1 VLNGIDESRADR
13 ADCPSPATLDELR
26 DAPRELHSRPVS
38 DERDPTK
45 PPLRIAIDARAA
57 AEVPAGRGRY
67 VRELLR
73 HLAGMD
79 APHAFVLYARTPWRD
94 PALDADPRFSWRIV
108 SAGEPQWSALAA
120 FHASRECDVVLAT
133 NSYLLA
139 ALARIPAVATVFDL
153 TPFRKD
159 VVLPRG
165 AAFERLTLPLAIRRA
180 ARLLPISRATR
191 DDLVA
196 RFPRAAAKAVVV
208 DLAADAAFAED
219 GPAVAP
225 RYGLDKPYVLAL
237 GTLEPRKNL
246 PRLIE
251 AFAGLAP
258 DLRETHELVLV
269 GGAGWSTGDI
279 DASIARHRALVRPLG
294 HVPDGDL
301 PGLYREATVFA
312 YPSLFEGFG
321 LPVLEAM
328 TAGTAVVTSNVSSL
342 PEVGGDAVR
351 YADPHD
357 VASIGDAL
365 EALLRDP
372 SERARLAAAARERAT
387 LFSWDRTARETLV
400 LVEAAAGLTT

>member
-1 VLNGIDESRADR
+1 M
-13 ADCPSPATLDELR
+13 
-26 DAPRELHSRPVS
+26 
-38 DERDPTK
+38 
-45 PPLRIAIDARAA
+45 RIAIDARAA

-73 HLAGMD
+73 HLAGLD
-79 APHAFVLYARTPWRD
+79 ADHRFALYARSPWAD
-94 PALDADPRFSWRIV
+94 PALDGDERFRWRIV
-108 SAGEPQWSALAA
+108 SAGEPHWSALAA

-139 ALARIPAVATVFDL
+139 ALARVPALATVFDL

-165 AAFERLTLPLAIRRA
+165 AAFERLTLPLAARRA
-180 ARLLPISRATR
+180 GRLLPISRATR

-196 RFPRAAAKAVVV
+196 RFPRVAAKTTVV
-208 DLAADAAFAED
+208 DLAADAAFAEA

-246 PRLIE
+246 PRLIA

-258 DLRETHELVLV
+258 ELRETHELVLV
-269 GGAGWSTGDI
+269 GGAGWSTGEI

-294 HVPDGDL
+294 HVPDEDL
-301 PGLYREATVFA
+301 PGLYRDAALFA

-357 VASIGDAL
+357 VASIRAAL
-365 EALLRDP
+365 DALLRDP
-372 SERARLAAAARERAT
+372 VERARLAAAGRERAR
-387 LFSWDRTARETLV
+387 LFSWERTARDTLA
-400 LVEAAAGLTT
+400 LVEGAAANRR